1 MYDEDRSGEGRTG
14 VSWTLSDLLEGAIGM
29 SEMLEILSTLHEMEG
44 APTDNIQT
52 IALSM
57 FSKMEVQEDQ
67 ELTKDQFISV
77 CLMDESLL
85 ELLRGE
91 EEKSESDNK

>member
-1 MYDEDRSGEGRTG
+1 
-14 VSWTLSDLLEGAIGM
+14 M

-52 IALSM
+52 MAVSM
-57 FSKMEVQEDQ
+57 FLKMEVEEDQ
-67 ELTKDQFISV
+67 ELTKDQFISA
-77 CLMDESLL
+77 CLMDENLL

-91 EEKSESDNK
+91 EEKTESVKS